1 MPLFL
6 TIVLDGVGIGAQP
19 DAHEYGDQHSH
30 TLGHVC
36 EVAQPVLPN
45 LEKLG
50 LGCIEPLVGVE
61 AAARPMASFGKMR
74 EVSAGKDST
83 TGHWELAGIK
93 LSEPFPTFPEGFPDD
108 LIAAFCEKTGYSGVL
123 GNYPASGTAI
133 IADHGVAHEQTGL
146 PIVYTSADSVFQV
159 AAHKETLALDELYRI
174 CDIARNEI
182 CVGPYGV
189 GRVIAR
195 PFVGSAGNY
204 ERVSAERKDYSILP
218 PQKPIQAR
226 LQEIGVKTVSVGKIA
241 DLFGGVGFDES
252 YKTKS
257 NAEGIE
263 KTLALID
270 VVTPDDNVF
279 IWVNLVDFDQEFGH
293 RNNPD
298 GFARALE
305 EFDRAIPQF
314 LEKLPADS
322 VWVITADHGNDPTT
336 PGTDHSREYV
346 PVLKYQKSETGRPVG
361 LRESFSDH
369 AATVAD
375 FFNLN
380 MEIEANGF

>member
-19 DAHEYGDQHSH
+19 DAHEYGDENSH

-50 LGCIEPLVGVE
+50 LGCIEPLAGLKAVIQ
-61 AAARPMASFGKMR
+61 PLASFGKMR

-93 LSEPFPTFPEGFPDD
+93 LSQPFPTFPQGFPDD
-108 LIAAFCEKTGYSGVL
+108 LSAAFCQKTGYSGVL

-133 IADHGVAHEQTGL
+133 IADHGAAHEQTGL

-159 AAHKETLALDELYRI
+159 AAHKEFLALDELYRI
-174 CDIARNEI
+174 CDIARHEI

-195 PFVGSAGNY
+195 PFVGVAGDY
-204 ERVSAERKDYSILP
+204 QRVSAERKDYSILP

-226 LQEIGVKTVSVGKIA
+226 LQEIGVRTVSVGKIA
-241 DLFGGVGFDES
+241 DLFGSVGFDES

-257 NAEGIE
+257 NTEGI
-263 KTLALID
+263 KRTLALID
-270 VVTPDDNVF
+270 SVEPDENVF

-293 RNNPD
+293 RNNPN

-305 EFDRAIPQF
+305 EFDQAIPQF
-314 LEKLPADS
+314 IEKLAADS

-346 PVLKYQKSETGRPVG
+346 PVLKYRKSDKGESLG
-361 LRESFSDH
+361 LRKSFSDH
-369 AATVAD
+369 AATVAC
-375 FFNLN
+375 FFNL
-380 MEIEANGF
+380 EAEFEAVGF